1 MENMDQPATPMMRQY
16 HRVKAQY
23 EDALLLFRLGDFYEL
38 FYEDAVEA
46 SRVLQITLTKRNQV
60 PMCGVPH
67 HALDQYLHRLV
78 EAGYKVAICE
88 QMEDPS
94 QARGVVRREV
104 LRVVTPGTL
113 LDEGEEREYV
123 AALVPGNRWGLAFMD
138 LGTGEFRF
146 FEGWEGE
153 VVEVLERISPSS
165 LVVAEGIKESPEI
178 KALLERLP
186 GLFVDTL
193 EDWAFSLDTATDF
206 LRDHF
211 QVTSLAGF
219 GCEGRKEGVVAAGVL
234 LYYLTR
240 LQNRPLRHVRGLSY
254 YALKHCLY
262 LDPVALRHLELV
274 RNMMDGT
281 RRHTLLELLDRTRTP
296 MGRRLLME
304 WLLHPLVDSEEM
316 ERRWDALGELLERR
330 EVLEALEGLLDSV
343 RDMER
348 LASRIVLGLATPRD
362 LALLRDSLE
371 VMEGAG
377 KVVASLTVP
386 LWVELADDWDA
397 MEDLAG
403 LLKRA
408 LVDQPPTTWKEGSI
422 FRKGYHGELD
432 ELRRLAVDGER
443 LLEEMEAEEREATGI
458 PSLKIRYNKVFGY
471 YIEVTKAHLSKV
483 PGHYERKQTLA
494 NAERY
499 ITPRLKELE
508 HRLLSAK
515 ERAVA
520 LEQELFLQLREG
532 LAREV
537 ARIQGAARRVAL
549 TDVLLSLA
557 RVALERG
564 YVRPLLSQERKISIS
579 EGRHPVVEAQLR
591 EEFVPNST
599 LLAPGEE
606 VHIITGP
613 NMSGKSTYI
622 RQVALL
628 VIMAQ
633 MGSFVPAGAMEFS
646 PVDRILTRIGT
657 GDHLAGGR
665 STFMVEMEEVA
676 NILHNATERSLVI
689 LDEVGRGT
697 STYDGLALAWAT
709 VEHICKKIGAF
720 TLFATHYHELTRLA
734 FLLPGVRNYNV
745 EVREWKDRVVFLHR
759 VVPGSTDRSYGIHV
773 ARLAGL
779 PREVTER
786 AAAILDM
793 LEKGRLEVSPSVE
806 QPFLFSIQED
816 PLRDELRFLDLSRL
830 SPMEALF
837 LLEKWK
843 KEYL

>member
-1 MENMDQPATPMMRQY
+1 MDRPSTPMMKQY
-16 HRVKAQY
+16 RRIKAQY
-23 EDALLLFRLGDFYEL
+23 RDALLLFRLGDFYEL
-38 FYEDAVEA
+38 FYEDALEA

-67 HALDQYLHRLV
+67 HALDQYLPRLV

-88 QMEDPS
+88 QVEDPS
-94 QARGVVRREV
+94 QARGVVKREV
-104 LRVVTPGTL
+104 VRVVAPGTL
-113 LDEGEEREYV
+113 LDEEGEKEYV
-123 AALVPGNRWGLAFMD
+123 AALALGDNWGLAFMD

-146 FEGWEGE
+146 FEGGEGE
-153 VVEVLERISPSS
+153 VAEVLERVAPSS
-165 LVVAEGIKESPEI
+165 LVVAEGTKDSSTI
-178 KALLERLP
+178 KALLEKLP

-193 EDWAFSLDTATDF
+193 EDWAFSLETA
-206 LRDHF
+206 RDLLKEHF
-211 QVTSLAGF
+211 GVASLAGF
-219 GCEGRKEGVVAAGVL
+219 GCDGRREGVVAAGVL

-240 LQNRPLRHVRGLSY
+240 LQNRPLRHVRGLSFY
-254 YALKHCLY
+254 TLRRYLY
-262 LDPVALRHLELV
+262 LDPVALRHLELMK
-274 RNMMDGT
+274 NMLDGT
-281 RRHTLLELLDRTRTP
+281 RRHTLLDLLDRTRTP
-296 MGRRLLME
+296 MGRRLLTE
-304 WLLHPLVDSEEM
+304 WLLHPLMEPGEL
-316 ERRWDALGELLERR
+316 ERRWDALGELLERQG
-330 EVLEALEGLLDSV
+330 VLETLEGLLDSV

-348 LASRIVLGLATPRD
+348 LASRMVLGLATPRD
-362 LALLRDSLE
+362 LALLRDSLG
-371 VMEGAG
+371 VMEAVGRAL
-377 KVVASLTVP
+377 ASLAAS
-386 LWVELADDWDA
+386 LWEELAREWDA
-397 MEDLAG
+397 MEDVAG
-403 LLKRA
+403 LLEGA
-408 LVDQPPTTWKEGSI
+408 LVDQPPVSWKEGGI
-422 FRKGYHGELD
+422 FKEGYHGELD

-443 LLEEMEAEEREATGI
+443 LLKEMEVEERRATGI

-471 YIEVTKAHLSKV
+471 YIEVTRAHLTKV

-499 ITPRLKELE
+499 ITPQLKELE
-508 HRLLSAK
+508 HRLLSAR

-520 LEQELFLQLREG
+520 LEQGLFLGLRED

-537 ARIQGAARRVAL
+537 ARIQGAARRVAV

-564 YVRPLLSQERKISIS
+564 YVRPSLAGERGIRIVD
-579 EGRHPVVEAQLR
+579 GRHPVVEAQLK
-591 EEFVPNST
+591 EEFVPNSS
-599 LLAPGEE
+599 LLTWGEGI
-606 VHIITGP
+606 HIITGP

-633 MGSFVPAGAMEFS
+633 MGSFVPAGAMEFY

-676 NILHNATERSLVI
+676 NILHHATERSLII

-709 VEHICKKIGAF
+709 VEYISRKIRAF
-720 TLFATHYHELTRLA
+720 TLFATHYHELTKLA

-745 EVREWKDRVVFLHR
+745 EVREWKDQVVFLHR

-779 PREVTER
+779 PREVTQR

-793 LEKGRLEVSPSVE
+793 LERGRMEITPSME
-806 QPFLFSIQED
+806 QPMLFSIQDD
-816 PLRDELRFLDLSRL
+816 PLRDELRYLDFSRL

-837 LLEKWK
+837 LLERWK